1 MRISALVNKR
11 LGLLGFGKEGAAT
24 LAALRQAG
32 HAGEVLVFGDT
43 APQQLPTACCFV
55 PAAQAPAG
63 FATLDAVVR
72 SPGFAPRH
80 PLRQVLD
87 TTGCLQTT
95 ATCIFMAETRAADV
109 TVIGVTAS
117 KGKSTISALVQA
129 CLQQAGL
136 QSLLLGNIGKPA
148 LAVLEQVV
156 REKPLIVME
165 LSSYQCADLEPGF
178 GPPLAAIG
186 SLFPEHLDYHGGFAA
201 YLDAKTNLARSQ
213 RAEDALVC
221 HVQAWP
227 ELQGQGLRQQVE
239 LCNDSAGLHWEN
251 GWFMQGRT
259 RLVDDS
265 GMRIP
270 GLHNRANACIAFA
283 LARRHGVTAEQ
294 FQAVLRAFAGLPF
307 RLQAEGVHGGIH
319 WINDSIST
327 APEASAAALE
337 ALAGQVHTLILG
349 GQDRGYDP
357 MPLLQAIRKFGV
369 RAVIALPDTG
379 IGIAEALQ
387 RMGTEIK
394 VQAVADLQQ
403 AVSAA
408 VQLTPQDA
416 TCLLSPGAPS
426 YNLFT
431 GFEARGGEFRR
442 CIEAL

>member
-1 MRISALVNKR
+1 MRISALINKR

-24 LAALRQAG
+24 LAALRLAG

-43 APQQLPTACCFV
+43 PPLQLPDDCRFV
-55 PAAQAPAG
+55 PAEQAPAG

-80 PLRQVLD
+80 TLRQILD
-87 TTGCLQTT
+87 ATRCLQTT
-95 ATCIFMAETRAADV
+95 ATCIFMAEARAADI

-129 CLQQAGL
+129 CLQQARLPG
-136 QSLLLGNIGKPA
+136 LLLGNIGKPA
-148 LAVLEQVV
+148 LAVLDQIV
-156 REKPLIVME
+156 REKPLVVME

-186 SLFPEHLDYHGGFAA
+186 SLFPEHLDYHGGYAG
-201 YLDAKTNLARSQ
+201 YLEAKTNIARSQ
-213 RAEDALVC
+213 CAEDVLVC
-221 HVQAWP
+221 HAQAWP
-227 ELQGQGLRQQVE
+227 ELQAQGLRQQVE
-239 LCNDSAGLHWEN
+239 LCNDEAGLHWEN
-251 GWFMQGRT
+251 GWFLQGET

-283 LARRHGVTAEQ
+283 LARRQGVTAEQ
-294 FQAVLRAFAGLPF
+294 FQAVLREFAGLPF
-307 RLQAEGVHGGIH
+307 RLQSEGMHGGIH

-337 ALAGQVHTLILG
+337 ALSGQVHTLIVG
-349 GQDRGYDP
+349 GQDRGYAP
-357 MPLLQAIRKFGV
+357 LPLLQAITRYGV

-387 RMGTEIK
+387 RMKKGVK
-394 VQAVADLQQ
+394 VQVVADLQE
-403 AVSAA
+403 AVNAA
-408 VQLTPQDA
+408 VQLTPKDA

-431 GFEARGGEFRR
+431 GFEARGEEFRR
-442 CIEAL
+442 CIKAL

>member
-1 MRISALVNKR
+1 MHISVLVDR
-11 LGLLGFGKEGAAT
+11 QLGLLGFGKEGAAT

-32 HAGEVLVFGDT
+32 HAAEVLVFGDT
-43 APQQLPTACCFV
+43 PPPQLPTGCRFV
-55 PAAQAPAG
+55 PPEQAPVG
-63 FATLDAVVR
+63 FSALDAVVR

-80 PLRQVLD
+80 PLRQMLD
-87 TTGCLQTT
+87 TTRCLQTT

-136 QSLLLGNIGKPA
+136 PSLLLGNIGQPA
-148 LAVLEQVV
+148 LAVLEHVV
-156 REKPLIVME
+156 NEKPLVVME

-186 SLFPEHLDYHGGFAA
+186 SLFPEHLDYHGGYAG
-201 YLDAKTNLARSQ
+201 YLEAKTNIARSQ
-213 RAEDALVC
+213 RAEDVLVC

-227 ELQGQGLRQQVE
+227 ELQAQGLRQQVE
-239 LCNDSAGLHWEN
+239 ICNDTAGMHWEN
-251 GWFMQGRT
+251 GWFMQGSM
-259 RLVDDS
+259 RLADDS

-283 LARRHGVTAEQ
+283 LARRHGVKAEQ
-294 FQAVLRAFAGLPF
+294 FQNVIREFSGLPY
-307 RLQAEGVHGGIH
+307 RLQAEGLHGGIH

-337 ALAGQVHTLILG
+337 ALAGQVHTLIVG
-349 GQDRGYDP
+349 GQDRGYNP
-357 MPLLQAIRKFGV
+357 LPLLQAIATHGV

-379 IGIAEALQ
+379 IAIAEALQ
-387 RMGTEIK
+387 QMDKRVK
-394 VQAVADLQQ
+394 VQVVPDLPQ
-403 AVSAA
+403 AVQTA
-408 VQLTPQDA
+408 VQLTPKGA
-416 TCLLSPGAPS
+416 VCLLSPGAPS

-442 CIEAL
+442 CIGAL